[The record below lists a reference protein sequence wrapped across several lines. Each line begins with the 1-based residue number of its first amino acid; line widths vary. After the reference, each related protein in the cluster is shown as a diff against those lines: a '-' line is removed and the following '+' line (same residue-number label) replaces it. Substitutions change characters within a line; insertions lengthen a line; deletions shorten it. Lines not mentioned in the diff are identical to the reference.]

1 MRHSIYYY
9 IYIYVA
15 VVLTDVK
22 VHFLFVWTRRLN
34 YNLESGWGHTTAA
47 AAATTTLGWGRTT
60 AAAAAITLVL
70 VAGTI
75 YCVLQHKRGEGLA
88 PARFEYN
95 RAKKGRSRHKSVHQN
110 MRTHVGRKDA
120 ACC

>member
-1 MRHSIYYY
+1 MFPLAEY
-9 IYIYVA
+9 IAPAACWNEGEHVMANRFRKNMILAGETFNILLYIYVV

-75 YCVLQHKRGEGLA
+75 
-88 PARFEYN
+88 
-95 RAKKGRSRHKSVHQN
+95 
-110 MRTHVGRKDA
+110 
-120 ACC
+120 